1 MKLRENASISVD
13 LTKYQ
18 EQIPNVL
25 KNILLILFFKE
36 IELFPMCIQ
45 LSMFETGKCMQCYL
59 VCKYL
64 FFSCK
69 VPFSFNS
76 IPHSTFWKEVTSE
89 FQIPPEWYSWGDSQ
103 RNYSRGWAKNR
114 ERFREHKLFHLSE
127 GRSKTDLIMVHKYL
141 WRKKNTMCFK
151 GYYYFLYLYHKG
163 NGIKRSTGWRLQL
176 GVPTGEAKLAATQQ
190 ATGMSGWEKR
200 WPLRRLNLWH
210 WVRLKQVFQN
220 AIQMQVTYSF
230 VYLFYRSNW
239 WGNSM
244 G

>member
-64 FFSCK
+64 FFFFPAK
-69 VPFSFNS
+69 YPFHLISFLTAHFGRKSHLSFRSRLNDTVVETARGT
-76 IPHSTFWKEVTSE
+76 IPGVERKTE
-89 FQIPPEWYSWGDSQ
+89 
-103 RNYSRGWAKNR
+103 

-141 WRKKNTMCFK
+141 WRKKIPC
-151 GYYYFLYLYHKG
+151 
-163 NGIKRSTGWRLQL
+163 
-176 GVPTGEAKLAATQQ
+176 A
-190 ATGMSGWEKR
+190 
-200 WPLRRLNLWH
+200 
-210 WVRLKQVFQN
+210 LKVIIIFC
-220 AIQMQVTYSF
+220 IYII
-230 VYLFYRSNW
+230 RE
-239 WGNSM
+239 M